1 MWKKRSEKTSLAI
14 GDLYLQHI
22 GLILTL
28 TASTF
33 PLRMKYIS
41 LIVQER
47 FEYDAPH
54 FALHDALHD
63 PLHDLNDE
71 NRWEL
76 QASFNR

>member
-1 MWKKRSEKTSLAI
+1 M
-14 GDLYLQHI
+14 
-22 GLILTL
+22 
-28 TASTF
+28 
-33 PLRMKYIS
+33 
-41 LIVQER
+41 VQER

>member
-1 MWKKRSEKTSLAI
+1 M
-14 GDLYLQHI
+14 
-22 GLILTL
+22 
-28 TASTF
+28 
-33 PLRMKYIS
+33 
-41 LIVQER
+41 VQER

-63 PLHDLNDE
+63 PLYDLNDE